1 VFPRLGT
8 PVDMIAIVW
17 LLIVVVVD
25 NAGSNVILCG
35 DTRAWTKLLLPHFI
49 VMDSVSLLMLR

>member
-1 VFPRLGT
+1 
-8 PVDMIAIVW
+8 
-17 LLIVVVVD
+17 VVVD